1 MTTSLNYS
9 SIVGSSISS
18 NTITLSLTNTSTQ
31 NTRIY
36 QVATTN
42 PTTSYTVI
50 QASHVSTGT
59 TNNALAL
66 NPSGG
71 NVGVGT
77 TTPGATLDV
86 VGTVR
91 GSIFTTQYVTVGAFS
106 ATNTFTLTIP
116 YPATYLFSVMS
127 VNANVNGGSGDNYVK
142 AFGFIQIG
150 PTGVLLTTFLQA
162 MGVGINS
169 YTPGTQ
175 TLSYNIGT
183 SGQTINGGGNVNVSV
198 TRIV

>member
-1 MTTSLNYS
+1 M
-9 SIVGSSISS
+9 
-18 NTITLSLTNTSTQ
+18 
-31 NTRIY
+31 
-36 QVATTN
+36 
-42 PTTSYTVI
+42 
-50 QASHVSTGT
+50 GT
-59 TNNALAL
+59 TA
-66 NPSGG
+66 P
-71 NVGVGT
+71 
-77 TTPGATLDV
+77 ATALDV

-91 GSIFTTQYVTVGAFS
+91 GSIFTTQYVTVSAFS
-106 ATNTFTLTIP
+106 ALNTFTIVIP

-127 VNANVNGGSGDNYVK
+127 NNANVNGGSGDNYVK

-150 PTGVLLTTFLQA
+150 PSGVLLTTFLQA

-183 SGQTINGGGNVNVSV
+183 SGQTINGGGTVNVSV